1 LVGGLF
7 QVQPIMAPLAFIL
20 LLLMRLT
27 VIALDRKIYK
37 QKYLETEFEK
47 KEKKENQ
54 MDCKFAKITTK
65 CNLEEQC
72 KRGEM
77 FDLIYTQNIYEAAEK
92 TTKSFER
99 FNQLKEESWE
109 NPSK

>member
-47 KEKKENQ
+47 KEKK
-54 MDCKFAKITTK
+54 
-65 CNLEEQC
+65 
-72 KRGEM
+72 R
-77 FDLIYTQNIYEAAEK
+77 
-92 TTKSFER
+92 KSDG
-99 FNQLKEESWE
+99 L
-109 NPSK
+109 